1 MDQIKAKLLRTQ
13 ILQPMVW
20 FRYIDD
26 IFFIWTRG
34 EEKLKEFIADF
45 NAFNPNIQ
53 FTFESSKEII
63 SFLNLDVALSNA
75 RLESTVQVEL
85 TDRYQYLHNSSSHP
99 KHTKRSFVISQTL
112 HVSRICFHENDSQDN
127 CLKMTLWFLKG
138 K

>member
-1 MDQIKAKLLRTQ
+1 MDQIEAKLLSTQ

-20 FRYIDD
+20 FKYIDD

-75 RLESTVQVEL
+75 RLESTVQVKL

-99 KHTKRSFVISQTL
+99 KHTKRSIVISQTL
-112 HVSRICFHENDSQDN
+112 HVSRICFHENDSRDN